1 MIVLCMYCWQ
11 LRPPSSPKTWA
22 ASLWLCPSGYQYRY
36 SDTGDLNISEKIF
49 FTIRPLKNKWVNK
62 KIKWKCIHRNV
73 RIIPFVR
80 NSPDQVLAKKLLPS
94 CEIVLGCWGGFF
106 LNLLDSIPRSEF
118 NYMLFFVE
126 VTSPRT
132 AATKKLPTLTLA
144 CLFNDFI
151 NNLSESL
158 AWTSALLSVTEITVS
173 VFVHFVSSVCSLN
186 SDRMEREA
194 WTGCWGLRITFAT

>member
-1 MIVLCMYCWQ
+1 M
-11 LRPPSSPKTWA
+11 
-22 ASLWLCPSGYQYRY
+22 
-36 SDTGDLNISEKIF
+36 
-49 FTIRPLKNKWVNK
+49 
-62 KIKWKCIHRNV
+62 

-80 NSPDQVLAKKLLPS
+80 NSPNQVLAKKLLLS

-106 LNLLDSIPRSEF
+106 LNLLDSICRSEF
-118 NYMLFFVE
+118 NYMLFLAK

-132 AATKKLPTLTLA
+132 AAAKKLPTLTLA

-158 AWTSALLSVTEITVS
+158 AWTSALLSVTAITVP

-194 WTGCWGLRITFAT
+194 